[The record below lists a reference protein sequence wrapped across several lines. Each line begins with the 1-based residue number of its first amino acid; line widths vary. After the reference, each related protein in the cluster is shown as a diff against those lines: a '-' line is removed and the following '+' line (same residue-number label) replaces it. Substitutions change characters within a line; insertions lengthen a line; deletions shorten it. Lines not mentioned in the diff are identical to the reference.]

1 MGRRR
6 SDIKAAVRWALY
18 EFPDH
23 FVVCYVNRGERG
35 SRIVC
40 VPGERIVYT
49 DSWAVYL
56 DDDTAIPYHRIVE
69 VRAGGRVL
77 WSSRRGESDM

>member
-6 SDIKAAVRWALY
+6 SDIKSAVRWALY
-18 EFPDH
+18 EFRED
-23 FVVCYVNRGERG
+23 FEICYVNRSDAGARVICVPG
-35 SRIVC
+35 SRIV
-40 VPGERIVYT
+40 YS

-69 VRAGGRVL
+69 VRAGDRVL
-77 WSSRRGESDM
+77 WSSRGGGKA